1 MTRNKENRNFGID
14 VARTVAIFGVIL
26 VHTTGIGFGR
36 FGVQLF
42 FLISGYLLATFREH
56 ENSGAF
62 IARRAIRLFPLY
74 FIMLTLYSINNR
86 LFIDPLNFLLLG
98 NIAWL
103 TPQIPG
109 SWSISTEWIF
119 SIFLVSLGNF
129 TLKRIKIFVMVSF
142 ISQILSGFYVWAVG
156 GADSP
161 QNIDRYFFFTWINTT
176 NYLINLSFF
185 LVGIAIR
192 RKYLDIT
199 LSTISLIAIFL
210 VCVLID
216 EVIGHMM
223 FIWNFG
229 IMAIFLLCL
238 RVRTD
243 SLRVRN
249 FFSFIGKRTYGIFFS
264 HFYVI
269 SLLGEF
275 NMFSLVP
282 SESLIKLATLFL
294 TCLFSIALGSLTWAL
309 IEYPTLKLYS
319 RIKGRKN
326 V

>member
-1 MTRNKENRNFGID
+1 MI
-14 VARTVAIFGVIL
+14 
-26 VHTTGIGFGR
+26 
-36 FGVQLF
+36 
-42 FLISGYLLATFREH
+42 
-56 ENSGAF
+56 
-62 IARRAIRLFPLY
+62 
-74 FIMLTLYSINNR
+74 
-86 LFIDPLNFLLLG
+86 
-98 NIAWL
+98 
-103 TPQIPG
+103 
-109 SWSISTEWIF
+109 
-119 SIFLVSLGNF
+119 
-129 TLKRIKIFVMVSF
+129 SF

-192 RKYLDIT
+192 RKYLEIT

-319 RIKGRKN
+319 QIKGRKN
-326 V
+326 I